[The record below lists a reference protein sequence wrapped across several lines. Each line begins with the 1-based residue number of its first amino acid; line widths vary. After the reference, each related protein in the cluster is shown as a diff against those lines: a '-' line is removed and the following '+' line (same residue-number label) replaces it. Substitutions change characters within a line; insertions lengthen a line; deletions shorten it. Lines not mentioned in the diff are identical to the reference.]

1 MERVIVWNKRPS
13 KFLVQALKRISED
26 SLLQAE
32 RVEDAILTSIADLVQ
47 NPERYPPDK
56 FKKNNSGNFRAFE
69 KLSFRIAY
77 KLTTK
82 QIRILRI
89 RHVKQEPKE
98 Y

>member
-13 KFLVQALKRISED
+13 KFLAQALKRISED

-32 RVEDAILTSIADLVQ
+32 RVEKAILNSIADLPQ
-47 NPERYPPDK
+47 NPEKYPPDK
-56 FKKNNSGNFRAFE
+56 FKRDNSGNFRAFE

-77 KLTTK
+77 KFTTK

>member
-1 MERVIVWNKRPS
+1 MERVIVWNKKPS
-13 KFLVQALKRISED
+13 KFLAQALKRISED

-32 RVEDAILTSIADLVQ
+32 RVEEAILTSITALIP
-47 NPERYPPDK
+47 NPEKYPPDK
-56 FKKNNSGNFRAFE
+56 FKKDNPGNYRAFE

-82 QIRILRI
+82 QIRILRV

>member
-13 KFLVQALKRISED
+13 KFLAKVLRRISED
-26 SLLQAE
+26 SQLQAE
-32 RVEDAILTSIADLVQ
+32 RVEEVILNAIQGIIR

-56 FKKNNSGNFRAFE
+56 FNKKNLGNCRAFE
-69 KLSFRIAY
+69 IMSLRVAY
-77 KLTTK
+77 KLTAI

-89 RHVKQEPKE
+89 RHVRQEPLD